1 MNTINHINS
10 VQFQGK
16 TQVLERR
23 RAFLQNKASGI
34 LNQNYKDIVELSK
47 DAPIMKLNFLDK
59 LLEKYN
65 QFNFYRKP
73 EEKDNS
79 LLVNNIFEM
88 IKKPKGIHFA
98 IAERFGESF
107 ENMSRIFTSGLNN
120 KKYLQFAKLVND
132 DIVRNYGSESKDFI
146 PELLESPFADKYVK
160 NYKAIRPYLIAN
172 KDKPDVVSKLDKM
185 FETKTY
191 DKDLFNVEFN
201 ENKIKNEFNYKGTE
215 ILNKD
220 IYLENYNRY
229 SHELM
234 HTLKK
239 AVNFSDEMLEKGADK
254 SILKALQTSNKGN
267 VELRRSLTRNLVDTF
282 HELDTDVKTERLNAL
297 VRVFDKIDEDKHAK
311 NFIKKSI
318 GHMPDSLN
326 ANDLEDILNN
336 VSTKKL
342 DIFRKNAWN
351 IIKQTER
358 SERIS
363 ELSNN
368 IKNPFYLSNYL
379 RSNLDRHKFYGF
391 SVTPTFFSKIALSI
405 ENGFN
410 ILRDKLTSET
420 SKIVEMPK
428 APERGFA
435 KSGIEERA
443 NIVSI
448 KPETKSDVNAETKP
462 VTSPLKENSKSEKI
476 LNIKNAKQVVVDE
489 VLSFVNS
496 KLGQKTFAKQN
507 ELYTKNATKMRLS
520 MLPEIFASIIDTRK
534 ADRAVGKKHSYSA
547 NKDVLNLY
555 LKINGSNKKFVN
567 YLLKKRNVDNTR
579 MFEVKDII
587 AMLDKA
593 EAKIAQAKKLNPE
606 YRAKDAR
613 KYYNHLYEAKI
624 EQFGKVKPQ
633 RKLKT
638 NA

>member
-1 MNTINHINS
+1 
-10 VQFQGK
+10 
-16 TQVLERR
+16 
-23 RAFLQNKASGI
+23 
-34 LNQNYKDIVELSK
+34 
-47 DAPIMKLNFLDK
+47 
-59 LLEKYN
+59 
-65 QFNFYRKP
+65 
-73 EEKDNS
+73 
-79 LLVNNIFEM
+79 
-88 IKKPKGIHFA
+88 
-98 IAERFGESF
+98 
-107 ENMSRIFTSGLNN
+107 
-120 KKYLQFAKLVND
+120 
-132 DIVRNYGSESKDFI
+132 
-146 PELLESPFADKYVK
+146 
-160 NYKAIRPYLIAN
+160 
-172 KDKPDVVSKLDKM
+172 
-185 FETKTY
+185 
-191 DKDLFNVEFN
+191 
-201 ENKIKNEFNYKGTE
+201 
-215 ILNKD
+215 
-220 IYLENYNRY
+220 
-229 SHELM
+229 
-234 HTLKK
+234 
-239 AVNFSDEMLEKGADK
+239 
-254 SILKALQTSNKGN
+254 
-267 VELRRSLTRNLVDTF
+267 
-282 HELDTDVKTERLNAL
+282 
-297 VRVFDKIDEDKHAK
+297 
-311 NFIKKSI
+311 
-318 GHMPDSLN
+318 
-326 ANDLEDILNN
+326 
-336 VSTKKL
+336 
-342 DIFRKNAWN
+342 
-351 IIKQTER
+351 
-358 SERIS
+358 
-363 ELSNN
+363 
-368 IKNPFYLSNYL
+368 
-379 RSNLDRHKFYGF
+379 
-391 SVTPTFFSKIALSI
+391 
-405 ENGFN
+405 
-410 ILRDKLTSET
+410 
-420 SKIVEMPK
+420 MPK